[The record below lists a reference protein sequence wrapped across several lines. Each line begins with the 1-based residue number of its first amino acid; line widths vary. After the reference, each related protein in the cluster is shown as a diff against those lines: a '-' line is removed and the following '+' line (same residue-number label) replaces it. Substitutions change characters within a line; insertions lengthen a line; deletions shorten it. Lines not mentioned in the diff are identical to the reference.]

1 MGIKG
6 KKRKAPEDSKA
17 PEVLAREALDDLDAL
32 FAGMR
37 NPAGNGHGGHDH
49 ALSTTQQ

>member
-37 NPAGNGHGGHDH
+37 RPAEDGRSGYDH
-49 ALSTTQQ
+49 AQPTIQQ